1 MTPLITYLLEQNK
14 KMNLNFNNINLKTTG
29 LPEQFPKDNLPQIA
43 FSGRSNVGKSSLINA
58 LMGRKSFARV
68 SSAPGKTITVNFYGI
83 DKKLYIVDL
92 PGYGYAK
99 RNDEERRRWSGLV
112 DSYLTKSESLMGVVQ
127 LIDMKVG
134 PTTDDMTMLD
144 WLIKMEIPHIIV
156 ATKSDKLNKT
166 EYDKMLGALRS
177 HPYIKEN
184 VPIIPFSALKPVAK
198 EKIWTEIFAMCKM

>member
-1 MTPLITYLLEQNK
+1 
-14 KMNLNFNNINLKTTG
+14 MNLNFNNITLKTTG

-99 RNDEERRRWSGLV
+99 RTDEDRRRWSGLV
-112 DSYLTKSESLMGVVQ
+112 DSYLTKSPSLVGVVQ

-144 WLIKMEIPHIIV
+144 WLIKMEIPHVIV

-166 EYDKMLGALRS
+166 EYEKMLGALRS
-177 HPYIKEN
+177 HPYIKED

-198 EKIWTEIFAMCKM
+198 EKIWTEIFSMCKF

>member
-1 MTPLITYLLEQNK
+1 
-14 KMNLNFNNINLKTTG
+14 MNLNFNNITLKTTG

-58 LMGRKSFARV
+58 LMDRKSFARV

-99 RNDEERRRWSGLV
+99 RTDEDRRRWSGLV
-112 DSYLTKSESLMGVVQ
+112 DSYLTKSPSLVGVVQ

-144 WLIKMEIPHIIV
+144 WLIKMEIPHVIV

-166 EYDKMLGALRS
+166 EYEKMLGALRS
-177 HPYIKEN
+177 HPYIKED

-198 EKIWTEIFAMCKM
+198 EKIWTEIFSMCKF

>member
-1 MTPLITYLLEQNK
+1 
-14 KMNLNFNNINLKTTG
+14 MNLNFNNITLKTTG

-58 LMGRKSFARV
+58 LMGRKSYARV

-99 RNDEERRRWSGLV
+99 RTDEDRRRWSGLV
-112 DSYLTKSESLMGVVQ
+112 DSYLTKSPSLVGVVQ

-144 WLIKMEIPHIIV
+144 WLIKMEIPHVIV

-166 EYDKMLGALRS
+166 EYEKMLGALRS
-177 HPYIKEN
+177 HPYIKED

-198 EKIWTEIFAMCKM
+198 EKIWTEIFSMCKF

>member
-1 MTPLITYLLEQNK
+1 
-14 KMNLNFNNINLKTTG
+14 MNLNFNNITLKTTG

-99 RNDEERRRWSGLV
+99 RTDEDRRRWSGLV
-112 DSYLTKSESLMGVVQ
+112 DSYLTKSPSLVGVVQ

-144 WLIKMEIPHIIV
+144 WLIKMEIPHVIV

-166 EYDKMLGALRS
+166 EYEKMLGALRC
-177 HPYIKEN
+177 HPYIKED
-184 VPIIPFSALKPVAK
+184 VPIVPFSALKPVAK
-198 EKIWTEIFAMCKM
+198 